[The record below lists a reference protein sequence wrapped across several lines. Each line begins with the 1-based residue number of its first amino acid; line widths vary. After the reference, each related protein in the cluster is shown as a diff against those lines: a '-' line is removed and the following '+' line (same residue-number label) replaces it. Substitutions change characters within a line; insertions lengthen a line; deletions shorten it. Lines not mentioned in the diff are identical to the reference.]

1 MKRFL
6 TVALILSL
14 VLGSALA
21 SAENQKIRIAAD
33 TTPHTLILEFVKDDL
48 AALGFD
54 LEITQVTDYFIANP
68 STSAGELEANYFQ
81 HVPFLNDYNA
91 NVPEADKLVAAIP
104 VHYEPFGIYA
114 GTKTSLDQ
122 LAAGDHIAVPNDP
135 SNETRALLLLQD
147 AGIITLKEGAT
158 WADKLTALDI
168 ADAKGIVVDEISPEL
183 IPNILPDVAFAA
195 INGNY
200 AIGAGLSPAEDAL
213 FLEPIDGESG
223 KTYTNYIVV
232 RPENENAPFVE
243 ALRKVLYT
251 QKVRDFILNNEDLK
265 GGVIPTFTVP
275 AE

>member
-6 TVALILSL
+6 TVALILAL

-33 TTPHTLILEFVKDDL
+33 TTPHTLILEFIKDDL

-91 NVPEADKLVAAIP
+91 NVPEAEKLVAAIP

-114 GTKTSLDQ
+114 GTKTALDQ

-183 IPNILPDVAFAA
+183 IPNILPDVAFAV

-200 AIGAGLSPAEDAL
+200 AIGADLSPAEDAL
-213 FLEPIDGESG
+213 FLEPIEGESG

-265 GGVIPTFTVP
+265 GGVIPTFTVL

>member
-183 IPNILPDVAFAA
+183 IPNILPDVAFAV